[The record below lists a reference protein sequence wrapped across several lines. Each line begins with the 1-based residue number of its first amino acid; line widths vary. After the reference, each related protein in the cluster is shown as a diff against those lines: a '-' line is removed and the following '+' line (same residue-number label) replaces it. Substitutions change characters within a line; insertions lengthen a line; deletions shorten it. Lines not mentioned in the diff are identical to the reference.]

1 MKYTSIILLILF
13 VSCSTDTKI
22 SDTQIKDFQEMAQTY
37 QTIYNEGSENCDQ
50 ILAAIDE
57 NIEMWENGR
66 IWSYSDL
73 EKFCPHLP
81 KKNVVEIYNDQT
93 LLDHN
98 LGYDFVSQLFV
109 VQSGDTMRETSSRL
123 WQKHDTTWKI
133 VKMKNLISRK

>member
-66 IWSYSDL
+66 IWSYSEL

-81 KKNVVEIYNDQT
+81 KKNVVQTYNDQT
-93 LLDHN
+93 LLDKN
-98 LGYDFVSQLFV
+98 LGFDFVSQSFV
-109 VQSGDTMRETSSRL
+109 IQNGDTMRETSSRL
-123 WQKHDTTWKI
+123 WQKKGSTWKI

>member
-1 MKYTSIILLILF
+1 
-13 VSCSTDTKI
+13 
-22 SDTQIKDFQEMAQTY
+22 MAQTY